1 MFGSAWLHVD
11 TVRAREEDLSCVS
24 CLLSDGHPAPLPA
37 CPPLPTSL
45 ALDLAEGR
53 GLGRR
58 HHAET
63 SGFGHL
69 DSCTCILAKDARVGR
84 VSTGSPFSDGLL
96 PLAFLTLT
104 LAPVWDGE
112 SAPPRPLPS
121 TAAQPESLPGCSVA
135 PPGQASWSTLPGFL
149 YTIV

>member
-1 MFGSAWLHVD
+1 MCPACSPMATLH
-11 TVRAREEDLSCVS
+11 
-24 CLLSDGHPAPLPA
+24 PLPA

-53 GLGRR
+53 GPGRR

-63 SGFGHL
+63 SGLGRL

-84 VSTGSPFSDGLL
+84 VLTRKPFNDGFL
-96 PLAFLTLT
+96 PLAFLSLT
-104 LAPVWDGE
+104 LVPVWGGE

-121 TAAQPESLPGCSVA
+121 MAAQPESLPGCSVA
-135 PPGQASWSTLPGFL
+135 PPGQAPWSTLPGFL